1 MLILYLFIVWRLKMK
16 CDCAESKPNDRITAA
31 RPLNRYRFF
40 SQINSLGSAQ
50 LLASEW
56 CKDPAGQEGGSG
68 SMVLPLRNHLG
79 NRNAFIMCNKWD
91 GGANNEKGAA
101 GLLKFQILGGHL
113 STPNSAAR
121 SLCSPGLLFWFVRKP
136 WKGLNALVWDTDQ
149 DWGGTQPRVV
159 LGSSGHSWKLI
170 SPCGEL
176 PGNL

>member
-40 SQINSLGSAQ
+40 SQINSLGSVQ

-68 SMVLPLRNHLG
+68 SMVLPLRSHLG

-101 GLLKFQILGGHL
+101 GLLKFWILGGHL

-121 SLCSPGLLFWFVRKP
+121 SLCSPGPVCEEVMKRAECPCLGHRPRLR
-136 WKGLNALVWDTDQ
+136 WDTAQ
-149 DWGGTQPRVV
+149 S
-159 LGSSGHSWKLI
+159 GSGLI
-170 SPCGEL
+170 WT
-176 PGNL
+176 